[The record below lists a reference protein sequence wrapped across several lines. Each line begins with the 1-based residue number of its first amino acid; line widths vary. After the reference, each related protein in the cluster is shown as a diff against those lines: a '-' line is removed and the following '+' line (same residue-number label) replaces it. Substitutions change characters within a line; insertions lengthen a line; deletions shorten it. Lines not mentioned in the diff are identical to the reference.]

1 MSNIVATPIHVASVG
16 AGTLRFFKSPSVAPD
31 IPWHVHDDLAA
42 CLGLTRDARRQF
54 RQKLIG
60 GPFKADIRTV
70 ATASG
75 IVTIAPHFAAQGL
88 IGAAIEAG
96 LASTAFEDRYT
107 AAAIA
112 AFKGMTGDLP
122 PLAAVEMAIT
132 AAKTSLE
139 TGS

>member
-16 AGTLRFFKSPSVAPD
+16 AGTLRFFKSPSAPD
-31 IPWHVHDDLAA
+31 IPWPPRRPGA

-96 LASTAFEDRYT
+96 LASAAFEDRYT

-112 AFKGMTGDLP
+112 AFKVMTGDLP
-122 PLAAVEMAIT
+122 PLAAVELAIT